1 MSSALPNTPAQDAL
15 LRAGIDRSL
24 RHPVMFFFTSGAA
37 WLALSIF
44 LGIISSLQTHS
55 PAQPLSFLAW
65 CVHIFSFGFIETP
78 NWTGSVGFLTYGRL
92 APAHMNML
100 IYGWG
105 FQAAF
110 AVIIWLM
117 ARLSRK
123 ECTSA
128 GVILAAGHV
137 WNLGVALGT
146 LGILAGFGTGM
157 PWMEFPTFAWPV
169 LLLSYVVIIIGAFIQ
184 FRVQPEGHVYI
195 SQWYL
200 LGAMIWFPWV
210 FITANTLLHVL
221 PGHPVMAAGINAW
234 YKSSLIFLFFM
245 PVALGTAY
253 YLAPKVT
260 GKPVFSYA
268 LAKLGFWSLAIIA
281 PWAGMQKLAGAPI
294 PYFLP
299 YLGATATV
307 LLFIP
312 AIAASLNIL
321 RTMSSSAETMAASPS
336 LRFTAAGIV
345 GLVLLGLASVVLN
358 LPDSTLPLTQF
369 SMSGYGFEILAIYG
383 FFSFVMFGAVYF
395 IVPRVTRRE
404 WLSRRLIKMHFLFSM
419 YGIITVAL
427 VALFGGL
434 QQGIGQEDWAQPW
447 SNAATR
453 AYPYAVATTIA
464 WCFIL
469 ISNIFFFLH
478 LTLMWLRLGRRSTHP
493 TLLGKAH
500 HSTSPHGTDGDIEDL
515 EPLHGAAH

>member
-1 MSSALPNTPAQDAL
+1 MSAATLNNPAQDAL
-15 LRAGIDRSL
+15 VRAGIDRSL
-24 RHPVMFFFTSGAA
+24 RHPVMFFLTSGAA
-37 WLALSIF
+37 WLAVSIV
-44 LGIISSLQTHS
+44 LGIISSAKVHS
-55 PAQPLSFLAW
+55 PGFLADYGW
-65 CVHIFSFGFIETP
+65 
-78 NWTGSVGFLTYGRL
+78 LTYGRIS
-92 APAHMNML
+92 PAHINTL

-110 AVIIWLM
+110 AVMIWLM

-137 WNLGVALGT
+137 WNLGVAIGVI
-146 LGILAGFGTGM
+146 GILAGFSTGM
-157 PWMEFPTFAWPV
+157 PWMEFPAFAWPV
-169 LLLSYVVIIIGAFIQ
+169 LLLSYFVIIIGAFIQ
-184 FRVQPEGHVYI
+184 FRVRPEGHVYI

-210 FITANTLLHVL
+210 FITANILLHVL

-234 YKSSLIFLFFM
+234 YKSSLIFLFFT

-260 GKPVFSYA
+260 GKPVFSYS

-294 PYFLP
+294 PFFLP
-299 YLGATATV
+299 YVGATATV
-307 LLFIP
+307 LMFIP
-312 AIAASLNIL
+312 AVAASLNIL
-321 RTMSSSAETMAASPS
+321 RTMSASKDAIASSPS
-336 LRFTAAGIV
+336 LRFTAAGMG
-345 GLVLLGLASVVLN
+345 GLVLLALAAVVLN
-358 LPDSTLPLTQF
+358 LPNSTLPLTQF
-369 SMSGYGFEILAIYG
+369 SMSGYGFEILALYG

-404 WLSRRLIKMHFLFSM
+404 WLSRRLITIHFLFSV
-419 YGIITVAL
+419 YGIIAVAL

-434 QQGIGQEDWAQPW
+434 QQGIGQEDWIQPW
-447 SNAATR
+447 ANASTR
-453 AYPYAVATTIA
+453 AFPYAVATTIA

-469 ISNIFFFLH
+469 FSNVFFFIH
-478 LTLMWLRLGRRSTHP
+478 LTLMWLRLGRRSSHP
-493 TLLGKAH
+493 TLLGTAH
-500 HSTSPHGTDGDIEDL
+500 HSESPHGDDGEVDETS
-515 EPLHGAAH
+515 PLHGAAH